1 MKWEH
6 FCRDIFQIRE
16 YILGSFISFFLI
28 FFFKVH
34 SSFSYEIIPIL
45 VTEIFHETPG
55 MAGLFIAG
63 LFCASLRS
71 RRACLLVLTF
81 VLVKIVYEWRISVK
95 NSFYWFVIL
104 ITFYFET

>member
-1 MKWEH
+1 MGT
-6 FCRDIFQIRE
+6 FLQR
-16 YILGSFISFFLI
+16 YISDQRIIYWAVSLVFFLNL
-28 FFFKVH
+28 FFKVH

-95 NSFYWFVIL
+95 NSFYWFIIL